1 MTRVPPRL
9 RAAGRELLDLDAA
22 AYAAVQATPT
32 PVLDRGLARLSRSAD
47 RSALWTGVAAVLL
60 AAGPRQRRAAC
71 IGLGAVAATSAVVN
85 AVLKPIPQRGRPSLV
100 GSVRTH
106 GVRMPGSHSWPSGH
120 AASAF
125 AFSTAVGAGLPEL
138 DTALRLAATA
148 VAYSRVHTG
157 VHYPGDVIAGGVVGA
172 GVGSLVHHAVR
183 RLPRGRGAGGL
194 RPPRRPPRRRGR

>member
-1 MTRVPPRL
+1 MRRGPVRL
-9 RAAGRELLDLDAA
+9 RAAGRELLALDAA
-22 AYAAVQATPT
+22 AYAAVHATPT
-32 PVLDRGLARLSRSAD
+32 PVLDRGLAGLSRSAD
-47 RSALWTGVAAVLL
+47 HSVLWTGVAAVLL
-60 AAGPRQRRAAC
+60 ASGARRRRAAC
-71 IGLGAVAATSAVVN
+71 VGLGALAATSAVVN
-85 AVLKPIPQRGRPSLV
+85 AVLKPIPRRGRPSLV

-106 GVRMPGSHSWPSGH
+106 GVRMPASHSWPSGH

-172 GVGSLVHHAVR
+172 GMGALVHHAVR
-183 RLPRGRGAGGL
+183 RRLGAPGRASDGL
-194 RPPRRPPRRRGR
+194 